1 MKLLLSSC
9 IATRCR
15 NARAMISCNR
25 THRERTNLI
34 IFWCVKKCNEVACLQ
49 QIRVLFCLVSC
60 AARHILCHVAS
71 RGGVC
76 HILGTASRITY

>member
-1 MKLLLSSC
+1 
-9 IATRCR
+9 
-15 NARAMISCNR
+15 MIRHAGIVTEPINIENEPYNFLVNC
-25 THRERTNLI
+25 
-34 IFWCVKKCNEVACLQ
+34 KKCEVACLQ

-60 AARHILCHVAS
+60 FKRAARHILCHVAS